1 MNPLKKMSNWV
12 NERMQLQASLG
23 PLMSHRVPLRARW
36 FYVFGSATLTCFL
49 MQILTGIMLT
59 TVYVPSAGEAYQ
71 SLEYLNYTQPLGWY
85 LRALHNFFGNAMV
98 FMLICHLVQVVI
110 FASYKYPRELTW
122 VFGVVLFL
130 CVAAMA
136 FTGQVLRWDQDAYW
150 GLGIGASMAGRVP
163 LIGPYLVHLMLG
175 GPIIGGETLSRFF
188 TLHVFV
194 LPLTI
199 AGTIFV
205 HVMLVLKNGISDPP
219 KAGTRVNPA
228 TEREDYEKRI
238 SGDEGTTFFPTPIA
252 RDAIFSGGLV
262 IVVAVLAAMLGP
274 SGPNG
279 IPDPTIIDTSPKPDI
294 WFMSIFASLA
304 LLPPAIETFLILTS
318 PVVLVLA
325 LFAVPFLSNS
335 GERHIS
341 KRPYAALVLGFIL
354 MVYIVLTVLGYQS
367 PWSPKMQAWSSD
379 ETPVHFI
386 EGRTPLELTGAVTFQ
401 YKQCRNCH
409 QLDGIG
415 GKRGPAL
422 DTIATRKTT
431 PELIRQAVQ
440 GGGNMPTYGH
450 NLSPEELTAVV
461 AFLATLHPENQPQAQ
476 TADKTLNPTT
486 D

>member
-1 MNPLKKMSNWV
+1 
-12 NERMQLQASLG
+12 MQLQASIG
-23 PLMSHRVPLRARW
+23 PIMSHRVPLRARW

-49 MQILTGIMLT
+49 MQILTGIMLA

-71 SLEYLNYTQPLGWY
+71 SIEYLNYTQPLGWY

-98 FMLICHLVQVVI
+98 LMLICHLIQVVI
-110 FASYKYPRELTW
+110 FAAYKYPRELTW

-150 GLGIGASMAGRVP
+150 GLGIGASMLGRAP

-188 TLHVFV
+188 ALHVFI

-219 KAGTRVNPA
+219 KAGTLVNPE
-228 TEREDYEKRI
+228 TERKDYEKRI
-238 SGDEGTTFFPTPIA
+238 AGDEGTTFFPTPIA

-262 IVVAVLAAMLGP
+262 IVVALLAAVLGP
-274 SGPNG
+274 TGPNG

-294 WFMSIFASLA
+294 WFMSIFSSLA
-304 LLPPAIETFLILTS
+304 LLPPAIETFLILTA
-318 PVVLVLA
+318 PFVLILA
-325 LFAVPFLSNS
+325 LFAVPFMSNS

-341 KRPYAALVLGFIL
+341 KRPVAALVVIFIV
-354 MVYIVLTVLGYQS
+354 MVYVVLTVLGYQS

-379 ETPVHFI
+379 ETPIQFI

-401 YKQCRNCH
+401 FKQCRNCH
-409 QLDGIG
+409 ELGGIG
-415 GKRGPAL
+415 GQRGPEL

-431 PELIRQAVQ
+431 PQLIRQAVQ

-450 NLSPEELTAVV
+450 NLKPQELNAVV
-461 AFLATLHPENQPQAQ
+461 AFLATLHPKNEPQAK
-476 TADKTLNPTT
+476 TADKMLNPTT